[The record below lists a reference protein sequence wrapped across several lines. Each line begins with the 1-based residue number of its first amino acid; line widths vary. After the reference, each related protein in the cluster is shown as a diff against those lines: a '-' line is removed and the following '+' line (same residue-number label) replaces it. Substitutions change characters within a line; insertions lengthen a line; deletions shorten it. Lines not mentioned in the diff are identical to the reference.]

1 MQALLQAHQ
10 SLYVSARR
18 QTQITH
24 LTESSHAAAAGT
36 LPKHKECD
44 QQQNSV

>member
-1 MQALLQAHQ
+1 
-10 SLYVSARR
+10 VSARR